1 MSKWLPTPAELP
13 EITFDGDTINVKSK
27 RLKISDMSSLVGK
40 KFDLNSD
47 EGRLGVTQLG
57 AEVLPKYLVSI
68 EGLTDAN
75 GGAIDLQ
82 TYLDNIDDFYFASLT
97 AAILFGLLSVSS
109 VNGDLPK

>member
-13 EITFDGDTINVKSK
+13 EIEFDGDKIKATAK
-27 RLKISDMSSLVGK
+27 RLKISDMSSLVGR

-57 AEVLPKYLVSI
+57 AEVLPKYLVGLD
-68 EGLTDAN
+68 GLTDAN
-75 GGAIDLQ
+75 GGQVPLQ
-82 TYLDNIDDFYFASLT
+82 TYLENIDDFYFASLT

-109 VNGDLPK
+109 VKEDAPK

>member
-13 EITFDGDTINVKSK
+13 EINFDGDVLKVTAK
-27 RLKISDMSSLVGK
+27 RLKIADMSSLVGK

-57 AEVLPKYLVSI
+57 AEVLPKYLVSLD
-68 EGLTDAN
+68 GLTDAN
-75 GGAIDLQ
+75 GGAIGLQ
-82 TYLDNIDDFYFASLT
+82 TYLDNIEDFYFASLT

-109 VNGDLPK
+109 VKGDLPK